1 MNIQAMPNMIIQSL
15 KTSFCKKEK
24 QSNVYSLFKDT
35 SWNSTCTT
43 IHNKK
48 TNYVQGL
55 FKLAYLS
62 V

>member
-35 SWNSTCTT
+35 S
-43 IHNKK
+43 
-48 TNYVQGL
+48 
-55 FKLAYLS
+55 
-62 V
+62 